1 MRSCLV
7 AFCHV
12 ICKQSQVKVKFH
24 EKCPDDI
31 FLVKILIFLVFLY
44 ANAFGDSPLQHNQEI
59 ERYFIMIAYF
69 ERYKDGWERPHAVS
83 FEWLCSR
90 RS

>member
-12 ICKQSQVKVKFH
+12 IFKQTQAKLKLNK
-24 EKCPDDI
+24 KCPDDI
-31 FLVKILIFLVFLY
+31 FLVTILIFLVVFY
-44 ANAFGDSPLQHNQEI
+44 EIAFGDSPLQHNQEI
-59 ERYFIMIAYF
+59 ERYFIIKAYF